1 MTEEADVQT
10 VDAET
15 QQPSEQ
21 EQGEQG
27 QVDDA
32 QPNEDGSEQQ
42 PEAEQQAEQK
52 KRGAQKRFDELT
64 RQRHEAERRA
74 QAAENRL
81 REIEAQQTAKQLQEP
96 VLEEYDSIDDYKKD
110 FAEYVKANAL
120 ETAKREISQR
130 QQYEQI
136 ASKQA
141 KVDVAEAEYM
151 KSNPTYAQNAANVTQ
166 LMGGNLAPQVAE
178 AFLDLGADAPAVID
192 ALGADLDQLMDFA
205 NATPYQ
211 QLMKLG
217 ELRMQ
222 AKSKPKTQRKPLPT
236 PVTPVGANGSASRDP
251 SKMTDA
257 EWLEWRNKQTK
268 KVK

>member
-21 EQGEQG
+21 EQGEQS

-32 QPNEDGSEQQ
+32 RQDDGSEQQ
-42 PEAEQQAEQK
+42 PEAEQEAEQK

-64 RQRHEAERRA
+64 RQRHEAQREAQEWKRRA
-74 QAAENRL
+74 LEL
-81 REIEAQQTAKQLQEP
+81 EASKSQQQLQEP
-96 VLEEYDSIDDYKKD
+96 DIGDFESVDDYRQ
-110 FAEYVKANAL
+110 AVVEYAKANAL

-166 LMGGNLAPQVAE
+166 LMAGNLAPQVAE

-192 ALGADLDQLMDFA
+192 ELGADLDQLMDFA

-236 PVTPVGANGSASRDP
+236 PVTPVGANGGA
-251 SKMTDA
+251 
-257 EWLEWRNKQTK
+257 RNPTNLSDSEFLKTRGLK
-268 KVK
+268 